1 MRFSKK
7 TMLKLL
13 LEKCF
18 IIDKDYKKLA
28 PPVGGTKN
36 LALQV
41 GRARNIAFPHGK
53 AKEISLNQ

>member
-1 MRFSKK
+1 
-7 TMLKLL
+7 MLKLL